1 MKIYADNK
9 EVSSNQGSNEQIWE
23 EIFSKKEWGKYPSEN
38 VIRFIARNFY
48 NVQDRSKINILEL
61 GFGTGA
67 NLWFCAR
74 EGFKVSGIEWSKTG
88 LERFRARLKDE
99 NLSTQ
104 IEQIEIGDYL
114 EKLDLFKNE
123 SFDAW
128 MDSYSLA
135 YNDFEKTKQ
144 IIKKAMKKLKI
155 GGKFFSITP
164 SLYNEGFEKDA
175 NLGYHLVKPVSGTDA
190 FTGVI
195 RYCDEEDLK
204 RLYEGEGY
212 KITSIKIHIQKDL
225 EKQLNELYIIE
236 GERYE

>member
-23 EIFSKKEWGKYPSEN
+23 EIFSQKEWGKYPSES

-48 NVQDRSKINILEL
+48 NTKDRNTIKILEL
-61 GFGTGA
+61 GLGTGA

-99 NLSTQ
+99 NLSAQ

-175 NLGYHLVKPVSGTDA
+175 NLGYHLVKPVSGSDA

>member
-61 GFGTGA
+61 GLGTGA

-88 LERFRARLKDE
+88 VERFRARLKDE

-114 EKLDLFKNE
+114 EKLDNFKNE

-128 MDSYSLA
+128 LDSYSLA

>member
-61 GFGTGA
+61 GLGTGA

-88 LERFRARLKDE
+88 VERFRARLKDE

-175 NLGYHLVKPVSGTDA
+175 NLGYHLVKPVSGSDA

>member
-9 EVSSNQGSNEQIWE
+9 EVSNNQGSNEQIWE

-61 GFGTGA
+61 GLGTGA

-114 EKLDLFKNE
+114 EKLDNFKNE

-175 NLGYHLVKPVSGTDA
+175 NLGYHLVKPVSGSDA

>member
-23 EIFSKKEWGKYPSEN
+23 EIFSKKEWGKYPSES

-48 NVQDRSKINILEL
+48 NVKDRNTIKILEL
-61 GFGTGA
+61 GLGTGA

-88 LERFRARLKDE
+88 VERFKARLKE
-99 NLSTQ
+99 EKLSTQ

-114 EKLDLFKNE
+114 EKLDNFKDE

-155 GGKFFSITP
+155 GGKFFSLTP
-164 SLYNEGFEKDA
+164 SLYNEGFKEEA
-175 NLGYHLVKPVSGTDA
+175 NLGYHLVKPVSGSDA

-195 RYCDEEDLK
+195 RYCDEGDLRK
-204 RLYEGEGY
+204 LYEGEGY

>member
-1 MKIYADNK
+1 MKKYI
-9 EVSSNQGSNEQIWE
+9 SNEEISNNLGSNEKIWE
-23 EIFSKKEWGKYPSEN
+23 NIFSQKEWGKYPSEN

>member
-1 MKIYADNK
+1 MKKYI
-9 EVSSNQGSNEQIWE
+9 SNEEISNNLGSNEKIWE
-23 EIFSKKEWGKYPSEN
+23 NIFSKKEWGKYPSEN

-61 GFGTGA
+61 GLGTGA

-175 NLGYHLVKPVSGTDA
+175 NLGYHLVKPVSGSDA

>member
-23 EIFSKKEWGKYPSEN
+23 EIFSKKEWGKYPSES

-48 NVQDRSKINILEL
+48 NAKDRNTIKILEL
-61 GFGTGA
+61 GLGTGA

-88 LERFRARLKDE
+88 VERFRARLKEE

-114 EKLDLFKNE
+114 EKLDNFKDE

-175 NLGYHLVKPVSGTDA
+175 NLGYHLVKPVSGSDA

-204 RLYEGEGY
+204 RLYEEEGY

>member
-23 EIFSKKEWGKYPSEN
+23 EIFSKKEWGKYPSES

-61 GFGTGA
+61 GLGTGA

-88 LERFRARLKDE
+88 IERFRARLKDE

-114 EKLDLFKNE
+114 EKLDNFKNE

-164 SLYNEGFEKDA
+164 SLYNAGFEKDA
-175 NLGYHLVKPVSGTDA
+175 NLGYHLVKPVSGSDA

>member
-1 MKIYADNK
+1 MKKYI
-9 EVSSNQGSNEQIWE
+9 SNEEISNNLGSNEKIWE
-23 EIFSKKEWGKYPSEN
+23 NIFSKKEWGKYPSEN
-38 VIRFIARNFY
+38 IIRFIARNFY

-61 GFGTGA
+61 GLGTGA

-175 NLGYHLVKPVSGTDA
+175 NLGYHLVKPISGSDA

>member
-61 GFGTGA
+61 GLGTGA

-114 EKLDLFKNE
+114 EKLDNFKNE

-175 NLGYHLVKPVSGTDA
+175 NLGYHLVKPVSGSDA

>member
-61 GFGTGA
+61 GLGTGA

-88 LERFRARLKDE
+88 IERFRARLKDE

>member
-1 MKIYADNK
+1 MKKYI
-9 EVSSNQGSNEQIWE
+9 SNEEISNNLGSNEKIWE
-23 EIFSKKEWGKYPSEN
+23 NIFSKKEWGKYPSEN

-61 GFGTGA
+61 GLGTGA

>member
-61 GFGTGA
+61 GLGTGA

-88 LERFRARLKDE
+88 VERFRARLKDE

-114 EKLDLFKNE
+114 EKLDNFKNE

-175 NLGYHLVKPVSGTDA
+175 NLGYHLVKPVSGSDA

>member
-61 GFGTGA
+61 GLGTGA

-88 LERFRARLKDE
+88 IERFRARLKDE

-175 NLGYHLVKPVSGTDA
+175 NLGYHLVKPVSGSDA

>member
-23 EIFSKKEWGKYPSEN
+23 EIFSKKEWGKYPSES

-61 GFGTGA
+61 GLGTGA

-155 GGKFFSITP
+155 GGKFFSTTP

-175 NLGYHLVKPVSGTDA
+175 NLGYHLVKPVSGSDA

>member
-1 MKIYADNK
+1 MNK
-9 EVSSNQGSNEQIWE
+9 SVLWE

-61 GFGTGA
+61 GLGTGA

-88 LERFRARLKDE
+88 VERFRARLKDE

-114 EKLDLFKNE
+114 EKLDNFKNE

-128 MDSYSLA
+128 LDSYSLA

-175 NLGYHLVKPVSGTDA
+175 NLGYHLVKPVSGSDA

>member
-1 MKIYADNK
+1 
-9 EVSSNQGSNEQIWE
+9 
-23 EIFSKKEWGKYPSEN
+23 
-38 VIRFIARNFY
+38 
-48 NVQDRSKINILEL
+48 
-61 GFGTGA
+61 
-67 NLWFCAR
+67 
-74 EGFKVSGIEWSKTG
+74 
-88 LERFRARLKDE
+88 ARLKE
-99 NLSTQ
+99 EKLSTQ

-114 EKLDLFKNE
+114 EKLDNFKDE

-155 GGKFFSITP
+155 GGKFFSLTP
-164 SLYNEGFEKDA
+164 SLYNEGFKEEA
-175 NLGYHLVKPVSGTDA
+175 NLGYHLVKPVSGSDA

-195 RYCDEEDLK
+195 RYCDEGDLRK
-204 RLYEGEGY
+204 LYEGEGY

>member
-23 EIFSKKEWGKYPSEN
+23 EIFSKKEWGKYPSES

-61 GFGTGA
+61 GLGTGA

-74 EGFKVSGIEWSKTG
+74 EGFKVSGIEWSKAG

>member
-1 MKIYADNK
+1 MKKYI
-9 EVSSNQGSNEQIWE
+9 SNEEISNNLGSNEKIWE
-23 EIFSKKEWGKYPSEN
+23 NIFSQKEWGKYPSEN

-88 LERFRARLKDE
+88 IERFRARLKDE

-175 NLGYHLVKPVSGTDA
+175 NLSYHLVKPVSGTDA

>member
-23 EIFSKKEWGKYPSEN
+23 EIFSKKEWGKYPSES

-61 GFGTGA
+61 GLGTGA

-88 LERFRARLKDE
+88 IERFRARLKDE

-175 NLGYHLVKPVSGTDA
+175 NLGYHLVKPVSGSDA

>member
-23 EIFSKKEWGKYPSEN
+23 EIFSKKEWGKYPSES
-38 VIRFIARNFY
+38 VIRFIARNLY
-48 NVQDRSKINILEL
+48 NVKDRNSIKILEL
-61 GFGTGA
+61 GLGTGA

-88 LERFRARLKDE
+88 VERFKARMQDE
-99 NLSTQ
+99 KLSTQ

-114 EKLDLFKNE
+114 EKLDNFKDE

-128 MDSYSLA
+128 IDSYSLA

-144 IIKKAMKKLKI
+144 IIQKAIKKLKI
-155 GGKFFSITP
+155 GGKFFSLTP
-164 SLYNEGFEKDA
+164 SLYNEGFKEEA
-175 NLGYHLVKPVSGTDA
+175 NLGYHLVKPVSGSDA

-195 RYCDEEDLK
+195 RYCDEGDLRK
-204 RLYEGEGY
+204 LYEGEGY